1 MKLTSYSTALLVA
14 SLAALPSAAF
24 AQRTNDNAVKKAED
38 AFGTSVGDEQIGIYN
53 ANLVRG
59 FSPVAAGNLRIEGL
73 YFDQQA
79 RPIDRL
85 MAGTVI
91 HVGISAQGYPFPA
104 PTGIADYKLRRPGAK
119 HLTSLS
125 LSLGPWEGAGAELDV
140 QLPLDGDRAGLA
152 FGVGRYRD
160 GQPHHGTGDLTSL
173 ALLGRYSPVSDF
185 EILPFWSQFRV
196 SGEQSQSL
204 IFTTTGDF
212 LPAPIA
218 RDRFLG
224 QKWSDYSGT
233 SSNYG
238 VVTKA
243 RIADFDLSLG
253 VFRSQV
259 NVDEDHIDLLFG
271 TDRSGQVANRVVVVD
286 GGNRYGSTSGE
297 VRVARSMV
305 EGPRLHKLIL
315 SLRGRDQSRV
325 YGGAGSVS
333 LGQSRIGVQDFRPE
347 QTAQIG
353 AKTRGEVTQKTLGL
367 GYEGRWA
374 GLGEL
379 SLGLQKTDYA
389 KSVKT
394 PDPARV
400 VPPTYDKPWLFSSTG
415 AVYVA
420 ENIAAYAGYT
430 RGLEES
436 PVAPAEAANRNEA
449 PPAIRTTQKE
459 AGLRWKPAPG
469 VSAVLGYFDIEKPY
483 FNLDAA
489 QQFRQL
495 GQVRN
500 RGVEFS
506 VAGPLAKGLYVVAGN
521 VWLDARVAGEEVTS
535 GRISRRPI
543 GTFRR
548 HTMASLDYQLPGV
561 PTVSLTAG
569 FESTS
574 SRTANA
580 QDSLRIPARSVLH
593 LGTRYRF
600 KLSGKPVLLRA
611 NVQNVFNTFG
621 WAVGGTGF
629 LIPNG
634 SRRYSLSLAADI

>member
-1 MKLTSYSTALLVA
+1 MIIVRFSFAFAAA
-14 SLAALPSAAF
+14 SLAMLSSVAL

-79 RPIDRL
+79 KPVDRL

-104 PTGIADYKLRRPGAK
+104 PTGIADYQLRRPGAK
-119 HLTSLS
+119 ALTSVNV
-125 LSLGPWEGAGAELDV
+125 SLGPWEGAGAEVDV
-140 QLPLDGDRAGLA
+140 QLPLDGDKAGVA

-160 GQPHHGTGDLTSL
+160 GQPHHGAGDLTSL
-173 ALLGRYSPVSDF
+173 ALLGRYSPASNL
-185 EILPFWSQFRV
+185 EILPFWSRV
-196 SGEQSQSL
+196 RISGERSQSL

-212 LPAPIA
+212 LPAPIR
-218 RDRFLG
+218 RDVFLG
-224 QKWSDYSGT
+224 QKWSDYTGT

-238 VVTKA
+238 LVMKA
-243 RIADFDLSLG
+243 GLSAFDVSLG
-253 VFRSQV
+253 LFRSQV
-259 NVDEDHIDLLFG
+259 TVDEDHIDLLFG
-271 TDRSGQVANRVVVVD
+271 TDRSGRVANRVVVVD
-286 GGNRYGSTSGE
+286 GGNRYASTSGE
-297 VRVARSMV
+297 LRLSRAFVDG
-305 EGPRLHKLIL
+305 ERLHKIIL
-315 SLRGRDQSRV
+315 SARGRDQTRL
-325 YGGAGSVS
+325 YGGAGSVT
-333 LGQSRIGVQDFRPE
+333 LGQSQIGVQDFRPA
-347 QTAQIG
+347 QTAPIG
-353 AKTRGEVTQKTLGL
+353 AKTQDQVTQKTLGL

-374 GLGEL
+374 HRGEL
-379 SLGLQKTDYA
+379 SLGVQRTDYE
-389 KSVKT
+389 KT
-394 PDPARV
+394 VQTPNPLRP
-400 VPPTYDKPWLFSSTG
+400 VPPTYDRPWLFSSTG
-415 AVYVA
+415 ALYVTDKL
-420 ENIAAYAGYT
+420 AAYAGYT

-459 AGLRWKPAPG
+459 AGVRWKPAAG
-469 VSAVLGYFDIEKPY
+469 LSAVLGYFDIEKPY

-506 VAGPLAKGLYVVAGN
+506 VAGPIAKGLYIVAGN
-521 VWLDARVAGEEVTS
+521 VWLDARVSGEEVAA
-535 GRISRRPI
+535 GRISSRPI

-548 HTMASLDYQLPGV
+548 HSMGSLEYQLPAM
-561 PTVSLTAG
+561 PALSLTAG

-574 SRTANA
+574 ARTANA
-580 QDSLRIPARSVLH
+580 KDSLRIPARSVLH

-600 KLSGKPVLLRA
+600 KLAEKPVLLRV

>member
-1 MKLTSYSTALLVA
+1 MTNQ
-14 SLAALPSAAF
+14 PFSAAYLALVLAVLPTAAF
-24 AQRTNDNAVKKAED
+24 DQRTNDNAVKKAEA
-38 AFGTSVGDEQIGIYN
+38 AFGSPVGDEQIGIYN

-104 PTGIADYKLRRPGAK
+104 PTGIADYRLRRPGDK
-119 HLTSLS
+119 PLTSINLS
-125 LSLGPWEGAGAELDV
+125 AGPWGAYGAEIDT
-140 QLPLDGDRAGLA
+140 QMPLDGTHAGLA
-152 FGVGRYRD
+152 FGVARYRD
-160 GQPHHGTGDLTSL
+160 GQPHHGAGDLTSV
-173 ALLGRYSPVSDF
+173 ALLGRFAPAPNV
-185 EILPFWSQFRV
+185 EILPFWSQMRMA
-196 SGEQSQSL
+196 GEQSQSL

-212 LPAPIA
+212 LPAQIT

-224 QKWSDYSGT
+224 QKWSDYTGT
-233 SSNYG
+233 LANYG

-243 RIADFDLSLG
+243 QLPAFDLSLG

-259 NVDEDHIDLLFG
+259 TVDEDHIDLLFG
-271 TDRSGQVANRVVVVD
+271 TDRTGHVANRVVVVD

-297 VRVARSMV
+297 LRLSRSFV
-305 EGPRLHKLIL
+305 EGPRRHKFIL
-315 SLRGRDQSRV
+315 SLRGRDQQRL

-333 LGQSRIGVQDFRPE
+333 LGQSQIGVQDFRPE
-347 QTAQIG
+347 QTAPIG
-353 AKTRGEVTQKTLGL
+353 PKTRDHVTQKTLGF

-374 GLGEL
+374 GFGEM
-379 SLGLQKTDYA
+379 SLGLQKTDYT
-389 KSVKT
+389 KT
-394 PDPARV
+394 VLSPDPLRL
-400 VPPTYDKPWLFSSTG
+400 VPQTKDRPWLMSATG
-415 AVYVA
+415 AIYLTDKLA
-420 ENIAAYAGYT
+420 TYAGYT

-436 PVAPAEAANRNEA
+436 PVAPPEAANRNEA

-459 AGLRWKPAPG
+459 AGVRWKPAAG
-469 VSAVLGYFDIEKPY
+469 VSAVVGDFDIQKPY

-500 RGVEFS
+500 RGFEVS

-521 VWLDARVAGEEVTS
+521 VWLDARVSGEEVAS
-535 GRISRRPI
+535 GRISSRPI
-543 GTFRR
+543 GAFRR
-548 HTMASLDYQLPGV
+548 HTIASLEYQLPQI
-561 PTVSLTAG
+561 PSVSLTAG

-574 SRTANA
+574 GRTANA
-580 QDSLRIPARSVLH
+580 QDTLRIPARSVLH
-593 LGTRYRF
+593 LGTRYKF
-600 KLSGKPVLLRA
+600 HIDGKPVLLRA